1 MSPAPTPTPTASIDT
16 TNSDGVYVSA
26 YSVTDTAG
34 GEVTTVQVGDK
45 INIVLKVVDHASA
58 RYCVKPEEISA
69 RINSAVFTYT
79 GTGEIGQLFDSNDEP
94 QRHPPA
100 ECPQRLGLAGGGCG
114 ERAV

>member
-1 MSPAPTPTPTASIDT
+1 M
-16 TNSDGVYVSA
+16 
-26 YSVTDTAG
+26 
-34 GEVTTVQVGDK
+34 QVGDK

-79 GTGEIGQLFDSNDEP
+79 GTGEIGQLFDSNDDP
-94 QRHPPA
+94 KRHPPA
-100 ECPQRLGLAGGGCG
+100 ERSQRLGLAGGGCG